1 MGGTYSV
8 DGPHGKFITG
18 SGGGAL
24 TAEWSFTG
32 NLPLGSCMYLYEVGS
47 TGLYEVEPISNKAV
61 TFLRGE
67 QSGSVTF
74 PSNYVKA
81 GGTYVFKWQNNG
93 FFSTKILAESPKF
106 EVQDFEDAVRERTPQ
121 IQKKNAS
128 LEQTV
133 SELKAQVSSLQKAN
147 TSLQKTNKN
156 YQKRLLAEGEDEDT
170 KPTKRKVQKKSK

>member
-8 DGPHGKFITG
+8 DGPHEKFITG
-18 SGGGAL
+18 SGGAL

-32 NLPLGSCMYLYEVGS
+32 NLPLGSCLYLYEVGS
-47 TGLYEVEPISNKAV
+47 TESISNKAV

-74 PSNYVKA
+74 PSNYVKV
-81 GGTYVFKWQNNG
+81 GGTYIFKWEKNG
-93 FFSTKILAESPKF
+93 FFSTSILAESPKF
-106 EVQDFEDAVRERTPQ
+106 EVQDFEDALRERTPQ

-147 TSLQKTNKN
+147 TSLQKTNTD
-156 YQKRLLAEGEDEDT
+156 YHKRLFAEGEEEDT
-170 KPTKRKVQKKSK
+170 KPKKRKVQQKRK